1 MSGLFGTKTVQQPVY
16 TGLQIQTSTNALPIP
31 IVWGVARL
39 APNAIWYNNF
49 QRHNT
54 SSGGGKGGLF
64 SSPSTG
70 YDYTAA
76 IILAL
81 CEGPIAGIGQI
92 WRDQS
97 TYTLAQL

>member
-1 MSGLFGTKTVQQPVY
+1 MSLFRTKTVQQPVY

-39 APNAIWYNNF
+39 APNAIWYDNF
-49 QRHNT
+49 QRHNAK
-54 SSGGGKGGLF
+54 SGGKGGLF
-64 SSPSTG
+64 SSSTV

-92 WRDQS
+92 WRDQA
-97 TYTLAQL
+97 TYSLAEL